1 MLLCVTLSWGINFP
15 IWLSANIS
23 AIFMALCGAWLGFAW
38 SKPRF
43 GALVIRIVLIS
54 LLIIGGVSVETLLC
68 CSSEAMKAHDYGH
81 LFLVTVLAVATSWGS
96 GFSIGSTTREM
107 TRMLYISA
115 EASDEQRWPY
125 RLWTEF
131 LRDFLHNPGQK
142 IRYWL
147 DLDAGLE
154 DKATATAVDLFM
166 VKWGAQA
173 LITIV
178 CIVIGG
184 ILLHVVL
191 KIAQLS

>member
-1 MLLCVTLSWGINFP
+1 
-15 IWLSANIS
+15 
-23 AIFMALCGAWLGFAW
+23 MAGFRLEQT
-38 SKPRF
+38 PFR
-43 GALVIRIVLIS
+43 RIGYSYRSDLATHHRRRKRRDAFV
-54 LLIIGGVSVETLLC
+54 
-68 CSSEAMKAHDYGH
+68 